1 MRGYCCPGQS
11 ERNLKAELYRCP
23 GCSHQ
28 VEIFSDE
35 LRARCLHCGKEVY
48 RKKTPSCIDWCR
60 AAEQCLGSE
69 DVEAIKGEKGMKK
82 SSLRKE
88 VRREGIFLP
97 FNETI
102 FILFMSESIY
112 LMRGLN

>member
-1 MRGYCCPGQS
+1 MRVYRCPGQS

-23 GCSHQ
+23 GCGHQ

-69 DVEAIKGEKGMKK
+69 MWKQLKGKKG
-82 SSLRKE
+82 
-88 VRREGIFLP
+88 
-97 FNETI
+97 
-102 FILFMSESIY
+102 
-112 LMRGLN
+112 